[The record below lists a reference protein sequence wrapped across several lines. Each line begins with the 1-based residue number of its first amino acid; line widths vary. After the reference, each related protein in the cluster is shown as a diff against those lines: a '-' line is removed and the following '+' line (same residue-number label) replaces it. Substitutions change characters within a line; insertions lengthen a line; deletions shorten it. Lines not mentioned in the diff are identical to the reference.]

1 MNANAAVF
9 QSMNANA
16 AVFQPQHTDASPTGD
31 GKGQLSPQATDY
43 NQGKFK
49 NKNIFLFNL
58 FSCVFFSSVKRTLW
72 SGRTV
77 IQYAVEFVFF
87 LFFK

>member
-1 MNANAAVF
+1 MNANAAVFQSMNPNAAVF

-43 NQGKFK
+43 NQG
-49 NKNIFLFNL
+49 N
-58 FSCVFFSSVKRTLW
+58 
-72 SGRTV
+72 
-77 IQYAVEFVFF
+77 
-87 LFFK
+87 